1 MKVSVV
7 CEWRFVQTPDGTCWT
22 SNAFDNSFWTRYL
35 QVFEHVEIIARVAN
49 VDSVPVDF
57 KQVTGDRIALSGLP
71 SYVGFMGLIKR
82 AFAIR
87 NKLKISLCNTDAV
100 IFRVPSQ
107 TAMIAQWGMLRL
119 KTPYALEIVG
129 DPYDVFRSGISNQIL
144 DKFLGWFSTIS
155 LKKLARNATACCYVT
170 EAYLQKRYPT
180 LSKVAV
186 SCSDIDLNTDDYSRA
201 PKVLS
206 QQPSRIAFV
215 GSFEQMYKGPD
226 ILLKAISELC
236 KEGLFFQVWM
246 VGGGRYLEEM
256 KELACTLGVS
266 QYIRFTGNVPSNVVK
281 KTLNSADIFVMP
293 SRTEGLPRALLEAMA
308 VGLPC
313 LASDVGGIPELISSK
328 WIFQRES
335 IRELANLLRD
345 AKNDIAALNQ
355 AADEN
360 HKRSHDFEKTA
371 LSEMRQ
377 NFYRAFGRKVV
388 DAQQK

>member
-7 CEWRFVQTPDGTCWT
+7 CEWRFVRTPDGTCWT
-22 SNAFDNSFWTRYL
+22 SNAFGNSFWMRYL
-35 QVFEHVEIIARVAN
+35 QVFEQVEIIARVAN

-57 KQVTGDRIALSGLP
+57 KQVTGDRIALIGLP

-87 NKLKISLCNTDAV
+87 NKLVISLCNTDAI

-107 TAMIAQWGMLRL
+107 TVMIAQWGILRL

-155 LKKLARNATACCYVT
+155 LKRLARNATACCYVT
-170 EAYLQKRYPT
+170 EAYLQKRYPS
-180 LSKVAV
+180 LSEVAV
-186 SCSDIDLNTDDYSRA
+186 SCSDIDLNTDDYSSS

-206 QQPSRIAFV
+206 QQPSRIVFV

-226 ILLKAISELC
+226 ILIKAISELC
-236 KEGLFFQVWM
+236 KEGLFFEVRM

-256 KELACTLGVS
+256 KELTCTLGVS
-266 QYIRFTGNVPSNVVK
+266 QYIRFTGNVPSNIVK
-281 KTLNSADIFVMP
+281 EALNSADIFVMP

-313 LASDVGGIPELISSK
+313 LTSDVGGIPELISSK
-328 WIFQRES
+328 WIFRSES
-335 IRELANLLRD
+335 IRELAGLLRN
-345 AKNDIAALNQ
+345 AINDIAALNQ

-360 HKRSHDFEKTA
+360 YRRSHDFEKTI
-371 LSEMRQ
+371 LSETRQ
-377 NFYRAFGRKVV
+377 NFYRAFRRYVV
-388 DAQQK
+388 DLQQK